1 MKAEGFHLL
10 ARMGSYQTID
20 INEHETI
27 NYCFECL
34 IISLMMKTC
43 EKLVRAKQGAKIS
56 QTTELR
62 AERYIVGLYSE
73 TELNTVCQ
81 DEGER

>member
-56 QTTELR
+56 
-62 AERYIVGLYSE
+62 
-73 TELNTVCQ
+73 
-81 DEGER
+81 